1 MSNTLLTPTQIT
13 RESQRILHAKLNFVG
28 NISRQYDNRFAKTGA
43 KIGDTLQ
50 IRLPNQYTVRTGATM
65 NAQDTTESK
74 VDLTVATMKGVDLDF
89 TSQDLTMDIDDFS
102 ERILEPAMSVLAS
115 NIEADVLQTCTK
127 EVYNLVGTPGTTPND
142 MLFFGQARQKLNE
155 MLAPKDKRKIMAD
168 SATMVNMV
176 DALQGLFHP
185 GKSIENQYKEG
196 FIAERLAGFDWYEND
211 SIYQHT
217 TGTRDN
223 TTPLTNAVTAQ
234 TGSSLICDGFDSSAT
249 IKAGDVFT
257 IDGVYA
263 VHPET
268 KVSYRHLQQ
277 FVVTADATCTAGA
290 VTLSISPSIVA
301 SGATQNVSNGAAN
314 DKALTFVG
322 SASTVYGQN
331 LAFHEDFATFVTA
344 DLELPRSAFAA
355 RETKDGIS
363 MRIWRGD
370 DITNSTHPCRID
382 VLYGFKVIRPQL
394 AVRITT

>member
-1 MSNTLLTPTQIT
+1 MSNTLRTPTELT
-13 RESQRILHAKLNFVG
+13 REAQRILHAKLNFVG
-28 NISRQYDNRFAKTGA
+28 NINRQYDDRFAKTGA
-43 KIGDTLQ
+43 KIGSTLQ
-50 IRLPNQYTVRTGATM
+50 IRMPNQYTVRTGTTM
-65 NAQDTTESK
+65 NTQDTTEEK

-89 TSQDLTMDIDDFS
+89 TSQDLTLSLDDFS

-115 NIEADVLQTCTK
+115 SIEADVLQSCTK
-127 EVYNLVGTPGTTPND
+127 EVYNLVGTAGTTPND

-155 MLAPKDKRKIMAD
+155 MLAPKDKRKVMVD
-168 SATMVNMV
+168 SATMANMV
-176 DALQGLFHP
+176 DALQGNFHA
-185 GKSIENQYKEG
+185 GSAIAKQYHEG
-196 FIAERLAGFDWYEND
+196 FIAERMAGFDWYEND

-234 TGSSLICDGFDSSAT
+234 TGSSLICDGFDSSVT
-249 IKAGDVFT
+249 ITVGDVFT
-257 IDGVYA
+257 IAGVYD

-268 KVSYRHLQQ
+268 KVSYRHLKQ
-277 FVVTADATCTAGA
+277 FTVTALATCVGSD

-331 LAFHEDFATFVTA
+331 LAFHPDFATFVTA
-344 DLELPRSAFAA
+344 DLELPKSAWAA
-355 RETKDGIS
+355 REVKDGIS

-382 VLYGFKVIRPQL
+382 VLYGFEVIRPQL